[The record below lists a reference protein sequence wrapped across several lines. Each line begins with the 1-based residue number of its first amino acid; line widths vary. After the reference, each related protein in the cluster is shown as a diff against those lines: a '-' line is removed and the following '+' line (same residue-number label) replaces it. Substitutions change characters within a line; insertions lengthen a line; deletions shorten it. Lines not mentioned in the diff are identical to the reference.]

1 MSSLY
6 HQIAFLLVLLSLF
19 SVQSTS
25 SIDECRDVNKIPTV
39 TLSNGVEMPLLALG
53 TAHLITHLGMLPE
66 NPSFTGMIP
75 ERLHRSL
82 TLALEAGMRA
92 IDTALIYRTHHQIR
106 QVLGNWFASGKLV
119 RSDVFLE
126 TKIYHGPVDGGIP
139 TAETHLPNLDKMTP
153 EQVTTHVTSQFEQSL
168 VELGVGYVD
177 LMLLHWPA
185 TMGSKDAMNRE
196 RRIAAWNVLQDFYA
210 KGWARAIG
218 VSNFSVEHLEQLI
231 KDGATIQPMVN
242 QIEASIYLQFSD
254 IVEYCKERDI
264 VVQAYSPL
272 GRGLKDINK
281 DPVVVQV
288 ANKHNRNV
296 GQIAMRY
303 LIQRG
308 YAITFLSSSEER
320 LVSNQEIFSFE
331 LDEQDMKQ
339 LTELARPDGS
349 WGLPPPHDMT

>member
-1 MSSLY
+1 
-6 HQIAFLLVLLSLF
+6 
-19 SVQSTS
+19 
-25 SIDECRDVNKIPTV
+25 
-39 TLSNGVEMPLLALG
+39 
-53 TAHLITHLGMLPE
+53 
-66 NPSFTGMIP
+66 
-75 ERLHRSL
+75 
-82 TLALEAGMRA
+82 
-92 IDTALIYRTHHQIR
+92 
-106 QVLGNWFASGKLV
+106 
-119 RSDVFLE
+119 
-126 TKIYHGPVDGGIP
+126 
-139 TAETHLPNLDKMTP
+139 
-153 EQVTTHVTSQFEQSL
+153 
-168 VELGVGYVD
+168 
-177 LMLLHWPA
+177 
-185 TMGSKDAMNRE
+185 
-196 RRIAAWNVLQDFYA
+196 
-210 KGWARAIG
+210 
-218 VSNFSVEHLEQLI
+218 
-231 KDGATIQPMVN
+231 MVN

-281 DPVVVQV
+281 DPVVVEV